1 VDAIEKYVEHS
12 DTVELLLLDVVMP
25 KKNGKEAYDEIK
37 QIKPDIR
44 VIFMSGYTGDV
55 VISKGIVERE
65 YAFIQKPLTPDELL
79 LLVRKALGR

>member
-1 VDAIEKYVEHS
+1 
-12 DTVELLLLDVVMP
+12 
-25 KKNGKEAYDEIK
+25 
-37 QIKPDIR
+37 
-44 VIFMSGYTGDV
+44 V